1 MGTLIA
7 LDTENDTRRQSL
19 LELLAALEAADKLGE
34 VDAIHIGN
42 AAYLTMDCMGRFS
55 VELNYDA
62 DFAYKLRTL
71 DAILASGKIQENMT
85 GTFNMRGEDGK
96 TNFIQNSV
104 K

>member
-1 MGTLIA
+1 
-7 LDTENDTRRQSL
+7 
-19 LELLAALEAADKLGE
+19 
-34 VDAIHIGN
+34 
-42 AAYLTMDCMGRFS
+42 MDCMGRFS

>member
-1 MGTLIA
+1 
-7 LDTENDTRRQSL
+7 
-19 LELLAALEAADKLGE
+19 
-34 VDAIHIGN
+34 
-42 AAYLTMDCMGRFS
+42 MGRFS

>member
-1 MGTLIA
+1 M
-7 LDTENDTRRQSL
+7 
-19 LELLAALEAADKLGE
+19 AALEAADKLGE